1 MQSCNAERPRQ
12 RERPKKVY
20 LAKNNFARLLSTL
33 FLHFFAV
40 VLHDYNVKLLSYTFY
55 GGNDVFVPVRF
66 FLKPSFTPL
75 WPLAFLN
82 FSLPLQ
88 NFQIFLPTKFVSFV
102 SYLSV
107 RGGVGGQFPRNVKWS
122 NLDNLFQGDWL
133 RSPRKNWNLVVVL
146 GDWSWHS

>member
-1 MQSCNAERPRQ
+1 MA
-12 RERPKKVY
+12 KKSPTLATAKSEAPGYANKKYNRVMLNGHDNENGKKRVY

-40 VLHDYNVKLLSYTFY
+40 VWHDYNVKLLSYTFY
-55 GGNDVFVPVRF
+55 EGNVVCVPVRF

-82 FSLPLQ
+82 FSPPLQ
-88 NFQIFLPTKFVSFV
+88 NFQIFLPTKSVSFV

-107 RGGVGGQFPRNVKWS
+107 RGGVGGQFPRNV
-122 NLDNLFQGDWL
+122 
-133 RSPRKNWNLVVVL
+133 
-146 GDWSWHS
+146 